1 MTSFTRSHE
10 PTLVYTDVDSGALK
24 IRRWAVRILN
34 GPQAGLSITLERGS
48 LLVGSAG
55 SNDMVLEDPCVSRA
69 HMELR
74 LLEKGLQVRDLG
86 SSNGTFHQETRIKE
100 SILQGAAVLRVGGT
114 EIGVEPS
121 DKEVPI
127 DTDLQVLGEMVGV
140 SAPMRKLFGM
150 VRQIAPSDVS
160 VLIEGETG
168 TGKEMVAAEIHRLS
182 DRADKPLVVVDCGA
196 LPSGLVE
203 SELFGHMRG
212 SFTGAHQSREGA
224 FEQADGG
231 TIFLDEI
238 GELPT
243 DLQPKLLRALDQG
256 QVKRVGDNTMRKIN
270 VRAFAATSRDLNQ
283 AVSKGAFRPDL
294 FYRLAV
300 VRLRVPPLR
309 ERLVDIKPLA
319 QAILRRI
326 TTRDI
331 VVPDSTV
338 EQLRGHAWPGNVR
351 ELRNVLSHAVA
362 LHSDSDILKLPEV
375 MGTED
380 PMVSADEPALEGDYR
395 EAKRQAVNQFEV
407 RYLTNLLSRH
417 NWNVSAAAREAGVD
431 RNYIHRLMKRHDI
444 RRP

>member
-1 MTSFTRSHE
+1 MTSITRSHE

-24 IRRWAVRILN
+24 VRRWAVRVLN
-34 GPQAGLSITLERGS
+34 GPQAGLSVTLERGS

-55 SNDMVLEDPCVSRA
+55 SNDLVLEDPCVSRA

-114 EIGVEPS
+114 EVAVEPA
-121 DKEVPI
+121 DREVPI

-168 TGKEMVAAEIHRLS
+168 TGKEMVAVEIHRLS

-212 SFTGAHQSREGA
+212 SFTGAHTNREGA

-243 DLQPKLLRALDQG
+243 ELQPKLLRALDQG
-256 QVKRVGDNTMRKIN
+256 QVKRVGDNTMRKVN

-283 AVSKGAFRPDL
+283 AVSKGGFRADL

-309 ERLVDIKPLA
+309 ERLVDIKPLS

-326 TTRDI
+326 TSRDI
-331 VVPDSTV
+331 VVPDSAV
-338 EQLRGHAWPGNVR
+338 ELLRVHAWPGNVR

-375 MGTED
+375 LGTED
-380 PMVSADEPALEGDYR
+380 PPDGAEEPALEGDYR